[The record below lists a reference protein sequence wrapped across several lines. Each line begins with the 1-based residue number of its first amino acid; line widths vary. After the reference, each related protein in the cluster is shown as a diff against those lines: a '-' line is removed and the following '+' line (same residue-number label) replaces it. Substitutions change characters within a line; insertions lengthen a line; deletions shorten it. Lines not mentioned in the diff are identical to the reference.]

1 MNKKLADDI
10 KLGIKIV
17 VAFVLFGIFMY
28 MMFDWIM
35 TAALHSRKEVVV
47 PDVKGKSIYDALQ
60 LVSSLDLGLKI
71 EGEEL
76 NQDLPAGTVIRQT
89 PYPGITV
96 REGKLIRV
104 TVCQGGEV
112 IFVPKLIGQ
121 PVRSARIAIRSA
133 GLNLGEESSKF
144 SAVFEKEQ
152 VVSQDPGP
160 EKIVERDTLVN
171 LVVSAGLPPDNMK
184 LMPNF
189 VGKNIEDVK
198 SWAANNKTE
207 MNIAEEESS
216 GFSQGTVM
224 SQKPEPDSELKGG
237 EKISLTVASSN
248 LDKSPAGKRF
258 VYDIP
263 DGSENRKIKLTLID
277 DTGEKVI
284 FEGTKASG
292 TRLEI
297 PIDPKGQARAR
308 VFINGVL
315 VEERD
320 IE

>member
-1 MNKKLADDI
+1 
-10 KLGIKIV
+10 
-17 VAFVLFGIFMY
+17 
-28 MMFDWIM
+28 MFDWIM
-35 TAALHSRKEVVV
+35 SAALHSRKEVIV
-47 PDVKGKSIYDALQ
+47 PDVKGKSIYDALR

-104 TVCQGGEV
+104 IVCQGGEV

-144 SAVFEKEQ
+144 SAVYEKEQ
-152 VVSQDPGP
+152 VITQDPGP
-160 EKIVERDTLVN
+160 EKIVERDSLVN
-171 LVVSAGLPPDNMK
+171 LVVSAGLPPDNIK
-184 LMPNF
+184 LVPNF
-189 VGKNIEDVK
+189 AGKNIEDVK
-198 SWAANNKTE
+198 SWAAENKIE
-207 MNIAEEESS
+207 LNISEEETTS
-216 GFSQGTVM
+216 FSMGTVM
-224 SQKPEPDSELKGG
+224 SQKPEPDDELKNG
-237 EKISLTVASSN
+237 EKISLTVAKSSLGRGPN
-248 LDKSPAGKRF
+248 GKMF

-263 DGSENRKIKLTLID
+263 AGNEDRKIKLTLID
-277 DTGEKVI
+277 DTGEKEI
-284 FEGTKASG
+284 FNGTKASG
-292 TRLEI
+292 TKLEI
-297 PIDPKGQARAR
+297 PIDPKGQAKAR

-315 VEERD
+315 VEERE